1 VSTDGP
7 PERLT
12 DASLARAARFA
23 RVRDCMREMDVDAL
37 LLSLGADL
45 PWLTGY
51 RAMELERL
59 TMLVLPVDDQ
69 ATLVVPE
76 LEAPRV
82 DHDPRLFDMRP
93 FPEHEEPTEVVAALV
108 GKRSRL
114 AVSDRC
120 WASHLLGL
128 ERSIPQADWRS
139 AREVVGPL
147 RAVKDAREAAAL
159 RAAGSAADGVA
170 AALLSGEIA
179 LIGRTEAEVSDEISR
194 RLRDLGHDRVNFA
207 IVASGPNSASPHHD
221 PGSRVIG
228 RDEVV
233 VCDFGGSLKLG
244 DGVGY
249 CSDLTRTVVTGE
261 PGAQFRELFEVL
273 RLAQAVA
280 VAAATVGTPCEQ
292 VDRAGREP
300 ITAAGYGRAFVHR
313 IGHGIGIEEHEDP
326 YMVAGNA
333 TPLVAGNAFSI
344 EPGIYLSGR
353 FGARIEDVVIAAD
366 DGPLVC
372 NQADHRLAVVEA

>member
-1 VSTDGP
+1 
-7 PERLT
+7 
-12 DASLARAARFA
+12 
-23 RVRDCMREMDVDAL
+23 
-37 LLSLGADL
+37 
-45 PWLTGY
+45 
-51 RAMELERL
+51 
-59 TMLVLPVDDQ
+59 
-69 ATLVVPE
+69 
-76 LEAPRV
+76 
-82 DHDPRLFDMRP
+82 
-93 FPEHEEPTEVVAALV
+93 
-108 GKRSRL
+108 
-114 AVSDRC
+114 
-120 WASHLLGL
+120 
-128 ERSIPQADWRS
+128 
-139 AREVVGPL
+139 
-147 RAVKDAREAAAL
+147 
-159 RAAGSAADGVA
+159 
-170 AALLSGEIA
+170 
-179 LIGRTEAEVSDEISR
+179 
-194 RLRDLGHDRVNFA
+194 
-207 IVASGPNSASPHHD
+207 
-221 PGSRVIG
+221 VIG

-292 VDRAGREP
+292 VDRARREP
-300 ITAAGYGRAFVHR
+300 ITAAGYGRASSTASAMGSDR
-313 IGHGIGIEEHEDP
+313 GARGP

-372 NQADHRLAVVEA
+372 NQADHRLAVVEAEEWSCDCRVGSLASDGLSPCLAGREREGAVMDLGLEGRVAVVAASSKGLGRAVADALAGEGARLVISARGEEALASAEAALRSNGADVVAVRADVTDPGTPEHLVSVAIDLFGRLDIRRAERRRPTAAGALDLDDDAILTRSRRTCSRASGSCGRRCPI